1 MLHATIF
8 VPCAQWIVASC
19 FLLRSSPALLLLS
32 DMHTDEYVMQETTCR
47 SMLHASSNLVHTDVR
62 PRCRADDRPRYKNTA
77 ATPAA
82 LPSAST
88 RQPSLLRLCPP
99 SCRTLARDHAV
110 KSGNAFGCTA
120 RTVHRRSMPAV
131 YLLLYRAV
139 PRAQVFARHGKRAR
153 PTIRVVINAHT
164 HHYSPMG
171 HQVG

>member
-62 PRCRADDRPRYKNTA
+62 PRCRADDRPRYNNTA

-82 LPSAST
+82 LPQRVLDSRVCFGSALPHAE
-88 RQPSLLRLCPP
+88 PSRETTP
-99 SCRTLARDHAV
+99 
-110 KSGNAFGCTA
+110 
-120 RTVHRRSMPAV
+120 
-131 YLLLYRAV
+131 
-139 PRAQVFARHGKRAR
+139 
-153 PTIRVVINAHT
+153 
-164 HHYSPMG
+164 
-171 HQVG
+171 